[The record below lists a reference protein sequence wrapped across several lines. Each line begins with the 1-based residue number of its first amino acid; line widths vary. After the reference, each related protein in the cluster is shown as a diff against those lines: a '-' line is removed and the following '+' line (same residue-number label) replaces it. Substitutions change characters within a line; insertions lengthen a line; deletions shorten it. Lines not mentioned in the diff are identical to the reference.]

1 MGLFNFLK
9 GGPKTEETPVEKK
22 GDKPAETS
30 SGNKV
35 VVLGLDGFSS
45 SLLSRLMGA
54 GRMPRCAAIRKQGSL
69 VPMANPFPEHTAVAW
84 AELLTGVNAGKN
96 GVFGH
101 EDFTPGSYST
111 HRPEAAPFRSKTL
124 WEILGEHGKRAVVV
138 NAPVTWP
145 VKEIAGVLISGAP
158 GAKLKEAVH
167 PKSLV
172 PTLEKL
178 GYPENAGA
186 PSAGE
191 TPEALMQGVRKSFE
205 KRRKAISHLWEHE
218 TWDLFVAA
226 VSETETLHRAFWAA
240 SEDPSHPHHGFLM
253 EWYELVDG
261 LIGEMY
267 DRTKSLGGSP
277 AFMLIS
283 DHGFTGAKTRFF
295 VNAWLRE
302 KGYLSFAGWPP
313 ASLEEIADGAA
324 AFCLDS
330 GRIYLNTRGKYPRGC
345 VSPGEEYDR
354 VRAEI
359 AYGLLDLT
367 VNGEHV
373 IEKIYTKEDLFSGP
387 FSEAAP
393 DLVAVA
399 ESGFELDGAIDHE
412 ELTQMD
418 AVTGV
423 PSWDDAIFF
432 INRLGIVSG
441 KPRVRDIAPTVL
453 DLLEIPANG
462 MDGGSL
468 VCVGA
473 ACKKP
478 APIGDEKAWG
488 RPNIA

>member
-9 GGPKTEETPVEKK
+9 GGPKTAEKPVEKK
-22 GDKPAETS
+22 GHKPVETS

-45 SLLSRLMGA
+45 SLLSRLMAA

-69 VPMANPFPEHTAVAW
+69 VPMATPFPEDTAVAW
-84 AELLTGVNAGKN
+84 AEFMTGVNAGKN

-101 EDFTPGSYST
+101 EDLTPASYRT
-111 HRPEAAPFRSKTL
+111 HRPEATHVRPRTL
-124 WEILGEHGKRAVVV
+124 WDILGEQGKRAVVV

-145 VKEIAGVLISGAP
+145 VKEMAGVLISGAP
-158 GAKLKEAVH
+158 GAKLQEAVH

-178 GYPENAGA
+178 GYPADAGA
-186 PSAGE
+186 PPSGE
-191 TPEALMQGVRKSFE
+191 TPAALMQAVRTRFE
-205 KRRKAISHLWEHE
+205 KRRKAIAHLWEHE

-226 VSETETLHRAFWAA
+226 ISETETLRRAFWAA
-240 SEDPSHPHHGFLM
+240 SEDPSHPDHGFLM
-253 EWYELVDG
+253 EWYELVDAF
-261 LIGEMY
+261 IGEMY

-277 AFMLIS
+277 AFMLMS
-283 DHGFTGAKTRFF
+283 DYGFAEAKTRFF

-302 KGYLSFAGWPP
+302 KGYLSFVGWPP
-313 ASLEEIADGAA
+313 ASLEEIADGTA

-330 GRIYLNTRGKYPRGC
+330 GRIYLNTQGKYPRGC

-387 FSEAAP
+387 FSKVAP
-393 DLVAVA
+393 DLIAVA

-412 ELTQMD
+412 EQTQMD
-418 AVTGV
+418 VVTGV
-423 PSWDDAIFF
+423 PSRDDAIFF

-462 MDGGSL
+462 MDGASL
-468 VCVGA
+468 VRVAAVG
-473 ACKKP
+473 
-478 APIGDEKAWG
+478 
-488 RPNIA
+488 N